1 MPQKKPSGALSPPV
15 IQRLSEYLLI
25 LEQFI
30 VQEQEVVSSRALATV
45 YGNNSSQVRHD
56 IFQIEHKGSQ
66 SHGYLCSELIKDIR
80 IALNLQNETRLCII
94 GMGNLGRAI
103 TAHVPFD
110 RYGMKLTATF
120 DVDPSVIGQEVGGVK
135 VFDSD
140 KMMDII
146 KEQNIT
152 MAALC
157 VPAARAQKTCDQ
169 IIHAGVKG
177 ILNYSRIRLKVPENV
192 SVHYEQIICSFMQ
205 LSYKCSL

>member
-1 MPQKKPSGALSPPV
+1 MPPKKPSGTLSPPV

-30 VQEQEVVSSRALATV
+30 AQEQEVVSSRALATV

-80 IALNLQNETRLCII
+80 IALNLQNEKKLCVI

-110 RYGMKLTATF
+110 RYGMQLSATF
-120 DVDPSVIGQEVGGVK
+120 DVDPNVIGKKIGGVE
-135 VFDSD
+135 VFNSEDMS
-140 KMMDII
+140 DII

-157 VPAARAQKTCDQ
+157 VPASRAQKTCDLA
-169 IIHAGVKG
+169 IHAGVKG
-177 ILNYSRIRLKVPENV
+177 ILNYSRIRLKVPEHV

>member
-1 MPQKKPSGALSPPV
+1 MPQKRPSGTLSPPV

-30 VQEQEVVSSRALATV
+30 TQEQEVVSSRALATV

-66 SHGYLCSELIKDIR
+66 SHGYLCIELIKDIR
-80 IALNLQNETRLCII
+80 IALNLQNEKNLCII

-110 RYGMKLTATF
+110 KYGMNLSATF
-120 DVDPSVIGQEVGGVK
+120 DIDPDVVGKKIGGIEVY
-135 VFDSD
+135 SAES
-140 KMMDII
+140 MMDIL
-146 KEQNIT
+146 KEKNIT

-157 VPAARAQKTCDQ
+157 VPATRAQKTCDQ
-169 IIHAGVKG
+169 IIHSGVKG
-177 ILNYSRIRLKVPENV
+177 ILNYSRIRLKVPEHV

>member
-1 MPQKKPSGALSPPV
+1 MAGKKSPGELSPPV

-30 VQEQEVVSSRALATV
+30 NEEQEVVSSRSLADV

-66 SHGYLCSELIKDIR
+66 SHGYLCSELINDIR
-80 IALNLQNETRLCII
+80 VALNMQTEKNLCII

-103 TAHVPFD
+103 ASHVPFA
-110 RYGMKLTATF
+110 RYGMRLTSTF
-120 DVDPSVIGQEVGGVK
+120 DVDPNVIGRNYGGVT
-135 VFDSD
+135 VYNSEN
-140 KMMDII
+140 II
-146 KEQNIT
+146 EYIQENNIT

-157 VPAARAQKTCDQ
+157 VPASKAQITCDQ

-177 ILNYSRIRLKVPENV
+177 ILNYSRIRLKVPKHV